1 MYCSFQHDDVVET
14 FSPECPY
21 DKFSNRVRTR
31 PTNRCGDGVDRQ
43 DHPHKWN
50 NRRLHSAIGDIP
62 PTEYEVL
69 YYQQR
74 EAAEAA

>member
-1 MYCSFQHDDVVET
+1 M
-14 FSPECPY
+14 
-21 DKFSNRVRTR
+21 RVIR
-31 PTNRCGDGVDRQ
+31 PGTVGGCGEDIPSD
-43 DHPHKWN
+43 

-62 PTEYEVL
+62 AEYEVL